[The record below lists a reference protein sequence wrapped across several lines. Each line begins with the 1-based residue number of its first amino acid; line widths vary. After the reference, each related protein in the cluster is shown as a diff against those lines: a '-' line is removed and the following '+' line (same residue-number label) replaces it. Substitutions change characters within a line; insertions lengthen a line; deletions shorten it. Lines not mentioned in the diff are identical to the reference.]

1 MKLEEVFV
9 VASGSPEAIL
19 ENFGSA
25 QACTGLQ
32 EMDRPVP
39 LKQKS
44 FCSACTGL
52 QESGRPIFSEQR
64 GEICCVYRSTEKL
77 KTGLLNPVRWI
88 SSRVPVYAKVED
100 RSSLVIR

>member
-1 MKLEEVFV
+1 MFV
-9 VASGSPEAIL
+9 VTPGSSEAIL
-19 ENFGSA
+19 GKFGFA

-52 QESGRPIFSEQR
+52 QESGRPVFNEQR
-64 GEICCVYRSTEKL
+64 GGICCVYRSTEKL

-100 RSSLVIR
+100 RSSPVIR